1 MKISEISINNYQF
14 TIIIILL
21 LVIFGVTSFISMP
34 RSEDPVVNPAG
45 ANIIVIYPGASPA
58 DMEQLILDPIE
69 EKINE
74 LTDIKRIRS
83 NCRDNLAFVAA
94 EFHTGIDMD
103 ETYSELVQK
112 INSIRSELPEDM
124 TELRID
130 RWNLSD
136 YVIILQ
142 FALISD
148 TATFRQLDSEAE
160 RLEKKLEQVY
170 GVKKIKKWALPEQEI
185 RVSLELEKLSQKRI
199 SMNQVV
205 AAIDSSNYNIPGGA
219 VDIGSKR
226 FNIKTSG
233 TFQSLEDIRN
243 TIVHAYGE
251 KVVFLKDI
259 ADVSFDYED
268 NIYLARANG
277 NRAVFVTVNQK
288 DGTNI
293 FQVMKGIRKKVD
305 EFQEDLPPSISLYTV
320 FDQSESVSN
329 RLNRF
334 FSNLLQGL
342 VLVGAFVLLAV
353 GLRASGIVMTA
364 IPISIVIAIGFVS
377 LTGFGLQQMVI
388 AGLVISLGLLVDN
401 AIVVTENIS
410 RFLKMGH
417 APVKAAVEGTGQIG
431 WAIISST
438 VTTVLAFLPIA
449 MMGYDT
455 GDYIRSMPLTVIYT
469 LTASL
474 FIALTFTP
482 FLSSRVLRVRENHK
496 ATKFQ
501 KSCRFIIQRA
511 YQPTLKY
518 ALSHPKTVLSIVLA
532 VFLISLFMFRFIGIS
547 FFPKAEKP
555 QLIINVYT
563 PNGSNI
569 EKTDAAA
576 RYVEAILAQ
585 RDEIEKYA
593 ANVGR
598 GNPQIHYNQESQELN
613 VTHAQIFVQ
622 LKKFNFNMLSNLLS
636 DLRKQFKDYPDAHI
650 EIKEIEQGPPVEA
663 PISIKILG
671 ENLEQLREI
680 ARDAEQMFLSTP
692 GTVNVFNPQKFP
704 KTDLHVRIN
713 RAKAGMM
720 GIPIVEIDR
729 MVRAS
734 IAGTPISKFRDTE
747 GKEYDIVVRLPFE
760 DKPKIEDFERIYVT
774 SLSGAHIPLSQVAT
788 ISFQS
793 NPRQIDHY
801 NFNRAVTITADVER
815 GYSTNRVTN
824 AIIAKL
830 DNYQWPIGY
839 EYYVAGEKESQEE
852 SFGGMGRAV
861 ILALIAIFSVLV
873 LQFKSFAQPLI
884 VFTAIPLA
892 IIGSIWALLIT
903 GNTFSFTAFIGLTS
917 LVGIVVNNSIILVDY
932 TNKLKSSGKA
942 VVEALKEAGET
953 RFVPIILTTGTTIG
967 GLLPLTL
974 RGGTMWGPMGW
985 TIIGG
990 LTVSTF
996 LTLIVVPILY
1006 RIFTPNNTHRNLQN
1020 LGSDP

>member
-1 MKISEISINNYQF
+1 MKISEISIKNYQF

-34 RSEDPVVNPAG
+34 RSEDPIVTPSG

-58 DMEQLILDPIE
+58 DMEQLLLDPIE

-74 LTDIKRIRS
+74 LPDIKRIRS
-83 NCRDNLAFVAA
+83 YCRDNLAFVAA
-94 EFHTGIDMD
+94 EFLAGIDMD

-112 INSIRSELPEDM
+112 INSIRSDLPEDI
-124 TELRID
+124 TDLRID

-160 RLEKKLEQVY
+160 RLEKKLEQVF
-170 GVKKIKKWALPEQEI
+170 GVKKIRKWALPEQEI
-185 RVSLELEKLSQKRI
+185 RVSLELEKLAQKRI

-233 TFQSLEDIRN
+233 TYQSLEDIRN

-293 FQVMKGIRKKVD
+293 FKVMKAIRTKVD
-305 EFQEDLPPSISLYTV
+305 EFQQDLPSSISLYTV

-438 VTTVLAFLPIA
+438 VTTILAFLPIA

-474 FIALTFTP
+474 FIALTLTP

-501 KSCRFIIQRA
+501 KSCRFIIQKA
-511 YQPTLKY
+511 YHPTLKY

-563 PNGSNI
+563 PNGSNL
-569 EKTDAAA
+569 EKTDAAT
-576 RYVEAILAQ
+576 RYVEAVLAQ
-585 RDEIEKYA
+585 RDEIERYA

-636 DLRKQFKDYPDAHI
+636 DLRKQFKDYPDAEI

-671 ENLEQLREI
+671 ENLDQLREI
-680 ARDAEQMFLSTP
+680 ARDAEEMFLSTP
-692 GTVNVFNPQKFP
+692 GTVNVLNPQKFP

-734 IAGTPISKFRDTE
+734 IAGTPISKFRDRD

-774 SLSGAHIPLSQVAT
+774 SLSGAHIPLSQVAM

-830 DNYQWPIGY
+830 DNYQWPVGY

-932 TNKLKSSGKA
+932 TNKLKRSGKA
-942 VVEALKEAGET
+942 VVDALKEAGET

-1006 RIFTPNNTHRNLQN
+1006 RIFTPNNTHK
-1020 LGSDP
+1020 SK